1 MLNTFALVGVVNG
14 NPAPIGQGT
23 YYKIRLDVENTKTN
37 RTDAIEVI
45 AKADA
50 VSQIRDKNVVA
61 AQGSIGGKISDKGYL
76 NISLFAMNVSVL
88 SSSSGSKEMPWA
100 DDDVPY

>member
-23 YYKIRLDVENTKTN
+23 YYKIRLDVENTKAN
-37 RTDAIEVI
+37 RTDPIEVI

-50 VSQIRDKNVVA
+50 VSQIRDKNIVA
-61 AQGSIGGKISDKGYL
+61 AQGSIGGKITDKGYL
-76 NISLFAMNVSVL
+76 NVSLFAMNLSVL
-88 SSSSGSKEMPWA
+88 SSSGKNEMPWS